1 MKFEIGEIVKQG
13 NQYWRIVKCGQN
25 SCVCEFGD
33 RQKIILH
40 KNIQKVNDV
49 EVKIFKLEQAI
60 YSNKRH
66 IANNSWQETRKER
79 KRINKLLER
88 KIKEIKEELKC
99 L

>member
-13 NQYWRIVKCGQN
+13 NQYWRIVKHGQN

-88 KIKEIKEELKC
+88 KN
-99 L
+99 

>member
-1 MKFEIGEIVKQG
+1 MKFEIGEIIKHNDMYWEVVKRG
-13 NQYWRIVKCGQN
+13 KKF
-25 SCVCEFGD
+25 CVCMFGD
-33 RQKIILH
+33 RQKMILH
-40 KNIQKVNDV
+40 KNIEKVNDV

-88 KIKEIKEELKC
+88 KINELKEELKC

>member
-13 NQYWRIVKCGQN
+13 NQYWRIVKRGQN

-33 RQKIILH
+33 RQKIIQH
-40 KNIQKVNDV
+40 KNIQKVCY
-49 EVKIFKLEQAI
+49 EEAKIFKLEEAV

-88 KIKEIKEELKC
+88 KINELKEELKC